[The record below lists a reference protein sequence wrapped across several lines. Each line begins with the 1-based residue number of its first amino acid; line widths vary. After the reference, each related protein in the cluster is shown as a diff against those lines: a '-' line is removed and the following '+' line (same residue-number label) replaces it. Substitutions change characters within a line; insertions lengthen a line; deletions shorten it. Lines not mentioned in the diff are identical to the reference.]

1 MKITEQYLV
10 KVIKEELDAAMV
22 QEAAGETAQDVAD
35 RLKNIPVA
43 FRASALRDFEY
54 MADGET
60 DMASYYPHV
69 EDLKTFATEVLRLVN
84 S

>member
-1 MKITEQYLV
+1 MKITKRYLTQ
-10 KVIKEELDAAMV
+10 VIKEEFEASMV
-22 QEAAGETAQDVAD
+22 QEAQGETAQDVAD

-54 MADGET
+54 MVDGDT